1 VKRDALFY
9 QLFQRFPALFFS
21 LLDQPPPDASQYRF
35 ESVEVKEP
43 TFRIDGVFL
52 PPATASPK
60 TVFFMEVQFQKDNA
74 LYDRF
79 FSESLLYLYR
89 NRNLYDDW
97 YGVVI
102 FPSRSLEPE
111 NTILH
116 RSLLNG
122 PQVRRI
128 YLDEMG
134 EPSQQPIGISLMQL
148 TIAEESQM
156 VEQARGLIER
166 VEQEERDILA
176 RREIIE
182 LVTTIAVY
190 KFANLSR
197 EEVEAMLGLRLQETR
212 VYQEAKAEGRE
223 EGREE
228 VLAATL
234 PLLLKAGMTVEQI
247 AQQTGVEV
255 AVIQRLAQQQSS

>member
-35 ESVEVKEP
+35 ESVEVKQP

-52 PPATASPK
+52 PPATASSK
-60 TVFFMEVQFQKDNA
+60 TVFFVEVQFQRDNA

-102 FPSRSLEPE
+102 FPSRTLEPE
-111 NTILH
+111 NTLLH
-116 RSLLNG
+116 RSLLDG
-122 PQVRRI
+122 PQVQRI
-128 YLDEMG
+128 YLDELG
-134 EPSQQPIGISLMQL
+134 EPSQQPIGIHLMQL
-148 TIAEESQM
+148 TIAEETM
-156 VEQARGLIER
+156 AEQARGLIAR
-166 VEQEERDILA
+166 VEREESDIGV

-190 KFANLSR
+190 RFSHLSR
-197 EEVEAMLGLRLQETR
+197 EEVEAMLGLTLQETR
-212 VYQEAKAEGRE
+212 VYREAKAEGRE

-234 PLLLKAGMTVEQI
+234 PLLLQAGLTVEQI
-247 AQQTGVEV
+247 AEQTGVEV
-255 AVIQRLAQQQSS
+255 AVIQRLAQQQPS